1 MEQFQRVMCS
11 KISLHWNIHY
21 WNILRLHIVHVHV

>member
-1 MEQFQRVMCS
+1 MEKFQRVMCS